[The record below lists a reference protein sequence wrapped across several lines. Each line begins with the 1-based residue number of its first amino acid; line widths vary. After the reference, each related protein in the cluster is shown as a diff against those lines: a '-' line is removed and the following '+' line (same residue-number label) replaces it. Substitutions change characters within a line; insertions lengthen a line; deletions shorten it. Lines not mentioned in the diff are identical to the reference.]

1 MKGTIGVS
9 AVRSITLV
17 RVRPG
22 SPIRDDRTGI
32 VDCVPNVSPRITVEN
47 LDRGAKEDALVMLKL
62 GILQCTN
69 ES

>member
-1 MKGTIGVS
+1 MKCTVCVS

-32 VDCVPNVSPRITVEN
+32 VNCVPKVSPRVTVEN
-47 LDRGAKEDALVMLKL
+47 LDRGAKEYALVMLKL
-62 GILQCTN
+62 GILQYTN
-69 ES
+69 EA